1 MLTRATGH
9 TRVRNKSSSNLDV
22 LLHQTRS
29 HNTQTQLGVMRA
41 GIFAN
46 KQREHTNQPRDCLRV
61 LSPRRSPRR
70 GRLTP
75 HPLSFS
81 SALLLS
87 FSLALLL
94 SAGHT
99 LVCTR
104 HALTSNTQTQLGVM
118 RAGLFANKHREHT
131 NRPRDCLRGLPP
143 RRSPRRARPTP
154 HPLSFPPAL
163 LLSVGHMHK

>member
-1 MLTRATGH
+1 MITRATGH
-9 TRVRNKSSSNLDV
+9 TRVRNKSSYNLDV
-22 LLHQTRS
+22 FLHQTRS

-70 GRLTP
+70 ARLTP

-94 SAGHT
+94 SAGHA

-104 HALTSNTQTQLGVM
+104 HALTSDTNTTRGDACWFIRKQTTRTHQPTS
-118 RAGLFANKHREHT
+118 GLSSWSSSPALSSPCSSDSASSFF
-131 NRPRDCLRGLPP
+131 
-143 RRSPRRARPTP
+143 SPRPFVVCGTYA
-154 HPLSFPPAL
+154 
-163 LLSVGHMHK
+163 